1 MSELLGKKLRQA
13 RLKKGYSIED
23 VAHQTRLPET
33 TVRRLEED
41 DYSGFTNGA
50 YARGFLSIYSSFLE
64 VDAWEKMQS
73 LAPRGKKP
81 VTGETPALNLDPTD
95 TVIPITKTSLVMDRR
110 PSGSSAHTLMLA
122 VLLIVCIPS
131 VYLVGKRVGSYEST
145 LAFQSAG
152 PHTPALTP
160 SEAPPLGTPA
170 KPVTP
175 PADQPPVLKPDP
187 AFNQLI
193 GIEAPV
199 SAKARPLGEFFG
211 KPAPAPSPALVPTS
225 APLPSPG
232 QEPRQMSSNSPRQ
245 EEPQQ

>member
-23 VAHQTRLPET
+23 VAHQTRLPEA

-50 YARGFLSIYSSFLE
+50 YARGFLSIYSGFLE
-64 VDAWEKMQS
+64 VDAWEKMQA

-81 VTGETPALNLDPTD
+81 ATGETPALNLDPAD
-95 TVIPITKTSLVMDRR
+95 TVIPITKTGLVMERR
-110 PSGSSAHTLMLA
+110 SSGSSANTLILV
-122 VLLIVCIPS
+122 VLLLVGIPS
-131 VYLVGKRVGSYEST
+131 VYLVGKRVGSYESN
-145 LAFQSAG
+145 LALQS
-152 PHTPALTP
+152 PDRSVPML
-160 SEAPPLGTPA
+160 APGDAAPVGIPA

-187 AFNQLI
+187 EFNALI
-193 GIEAPV
+193 GIGTPV
-199 SAKARPLGEFFG
+199 TAKARPLGEFFG
-211 KPAPAPSPALVPTS
+211 KPAPSPSLVPTS

-232 QEPRQMSSNSPRQ
+232 PEPRQMSSNSPSQ
-245 EEPQQ
+245 EPPQQ